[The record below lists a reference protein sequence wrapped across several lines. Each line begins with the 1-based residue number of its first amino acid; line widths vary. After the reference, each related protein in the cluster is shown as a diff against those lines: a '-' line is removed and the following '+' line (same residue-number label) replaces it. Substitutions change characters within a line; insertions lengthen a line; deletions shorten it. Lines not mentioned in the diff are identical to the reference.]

1 MFAGVALERIE
12 VKLPAGFDPQRHAK
26 ALPVAVAKTRGE
38 GWELESVSL
47 ERGLATLVRQAA
59 VMQVEAAGD
68 GTDDGSPEAFEIKL
82 PHGTRPTDGDKVA
95 ARQADAHPGYHLAR
109 FEPHIGRAILAR
121 MSDAELRCRFAV
133 ANALGVKPWDVM
145 VRARPDG
152 GFTLQLPPSYVPS
165 RHDVK
170 LQEVAES
177 VVGRLGW
184 YVQVDARSLVAQV
197 IPSDPPTFPELVPL
211 DLKHLGEDPMR
222 TPFGLKLPRPGQTA
236 TEPIGI
242 DWKAQPFAIVA
253 GLPGSGK
260 TVTLCNIIADHLA
273 AGGDL
278 VLVDDRAKSL
288 DFAWA
293 KPFVRDGGWGCDGL
307 REAVT
312 SLALMH
318 AEGQRRAVWMAEHGY
333 VNWLDIP
340 EKERFTPVLAVVDEV
355 SALLIGEKL
364 PAGVD
369 KKNPDVVEIIEEN
382 RLRFKLQR
390 RITKI
395 IAEQRFVGMRMVL
408 STQVTNAST
417 GLPPSLKALIGHRL
431 LQGTNP
437 SRTQRQQ
444 AFNVESNV
452 PYVPENLRGGGIIS
466 KGVGAAE
473 LEAQAPAIYKGY
485 FATTEAL
492 AAELRRRGVPETTR
506 PEPTTAQMDEHCP
519 TTDIDNAEEDALFGA
534 ERLPSGKPISSLD
547 PRFGPVTPALDENG
561 KRLRGAAAAA
571 HASKHIT
578 DTAPLTTR
586 LRSCP
591 SCGQPIQPDKMCG
604 CAA

>member
-1 MFAGVALERIE
+1 
-12 VKLPAGFDPQRHAK
+12 
-26 ALPVAVAKTRGE
+26 
-38 GWELESVSL
+38 
-47 ERGLATLVRQAA
+47 
-59 VMQVEAAGD
+59 MQVEAAGSGAGD
-68 GTDDGSPEAFEIKL
+68 GGPEAFEIKL
-82 PHGTRPTDGDKVA
+82 PFGTRPSDGDKVA

-121 MSDAELRCRFAV
+121 MSEQELRCRFAV

-145 VRARPDG
+145 ARARPDG
-152 GFTLQLPPSYVPS
+152 GFTLQLPPTYIPS

-184 YVQVDARSLVAQV
+184 YVQIDPRSLVAQI
-197 IPSDPPTFPELVPL
+197 IPCDPPTFPELVPL
-211 DLKHLGEDPMR
+211 DLKQLGQDLMR
-222 TPFGLKLPRPGQTA
+222 TPFGLKLPGPGEVA
-236 TEPIGI
+236 REPIAI
-242 DWKAQPFAIVA
+242 DWKAQPFALVA

-273 AGGDL
+273 GGGEI
-278 VLVDDRAKSL
+278 VIVDDRAKSL
-288 DFAWA
+288 DFSWA
-293 KPFVRDGGWGCDGL
+293 KPFVRDGGWGCGGL

-312 SLALMH
+312 ALALMH
-318 AEGQRRAVWMAEHGY
+318 AEGQRRAAWMAENGY

-340 EKERFTPVLAVVDEV
+340 AKERFTPVLAVVDEV

-390 RITKI
+390 RITKV

-408 STQVTNAST
+408 STQVTNANT

-452 PYVPENLRGGGIIS
+452 PHVPENLRGGGVVS
-466 KGVGAAE
+466 KGVGASE
-473 LEAQAPAIYKGY
+473 LEAHMPVIYKGY

-492 AAELRRRGVPETTR
+492 AAELRRRGVTETTH
-506 PEPTTAQMDEHCP
+506 PEPTLAEMDEHCP
-519 TTDIDNAEEDALFGA
+519 ITDLNNAEEDVAFGA
-534 ERLPSGKPISSLD
+534 ERLPSGKPVSSL
-547 PRFGPVTPALDENG
+547 PPEFGPVTPTHDENG
-561 KRLRGAAAAA
+561 NRLRGAAAVA
-571 HASKHIT
+571 HASKQT
-578 DTAPLTTR
+578 NDPVADST
-586 LRSCP
+586 
-591 SCGQPIQPDKMCG
+591 QPRP
-604 CAA
+604 